1 MDYLQLCKLIANDNI
16 EVLDA
21 NKKEVS
27 WKNEETDL
35 RFKKNGEEIIKMED
49 DAIIIESDE
58 EFINKHNLL
67 LKSLS

>member
-21 NKKEVS
+21 NEKEVL
-27 WKNEETDL
+27 WRNEETDL
-35 RFKKNGEEIIKMED
+35 EFKKNGKEVIKMED

-58 EFINKHNLL
+58 DFIHKHDLL
-67 LKSLS
+67 LESLS

>member
-21 NKKEVS
+21 NEKEVS
-27 WKNEETDL
+27 WRNEETDL
-35 RFKKNGEEIIKMED
+35 EFKKNSKEVTKMED

-58 EFINKHNLL
+58 DFIHKHNLL
-67 LKSLS
+67 LESLS